1 MQDNT
6 QMLSSFPYGR
16 TQHVRGIR
24 SSTVSV
30 IYYVSTRLFMSCRVI
45 TIKQK
50 IPEISVE
57 SQM

>member
-24 SSTVSV
+24 SSIVSV
-30 IYYVSTRLFMSCRVI
+30 LYYVSTRFFVCRVMSGSA
-45 TIKQK
+45 TCPFLVQK
-50 IPEISVE
+50 
-57 SQM
+57 